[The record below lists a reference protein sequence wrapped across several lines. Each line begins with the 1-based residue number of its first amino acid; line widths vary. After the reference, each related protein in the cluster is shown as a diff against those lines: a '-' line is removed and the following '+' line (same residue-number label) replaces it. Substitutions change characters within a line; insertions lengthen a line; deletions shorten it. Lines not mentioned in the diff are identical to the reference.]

1 METGVRIV
9 DAKRLHVN
17 APGCRR
23 PGVRVIMTG
32 FRTDRTDAAI
42 ERNALFA
49 AGTAAL
55 AAGDAQTARA
65 KFEAITTLGQP
76 DAPAEVG
83 VALAAG
89 RLGDLGAMDAA
100 VARALA
106 IDPRNVQALLLRGD
120 RLVATGDLRAA
131 AAFYGVAIR
140 IGQQAQNVPPTLAV
154 ELKRASEVRDRIN
167 AEVVREVDAKLAA
180 AGYLPGRSSAR
191 FAQSLELLNGRRRI
205 YHQQPRAYYFPEL
218 PQVQF
223 YPREQFPW
231 LEDLEA
237 ATEDICAELA
247 AVMQGGEGFEP
258 YLQSSPAVPA
268 TGDTR
273 LLDSLDWGA
282 FFLYRNGELI
292 ERNAAR
298 CPRTMRAIERLPLP
312 RVRGRDPMAL
322 FSVLRPGARIPP
334 HTGYLNTR
342 LICHLPLV
350 VPPGCHFR
358 VGNEQRQWKKG
369 EAWVFDDSIEHE
381 AWNSSTETRVIL
393 LVDIWRPELSAEERG
408 LVAAL
413 LEAMDSIGGGPR
425 VEWTA

>member
-1 METGVRIV
+1 MDRERG
-9 DAKRLHVN
+9 
-17 APGCRR
+17 
-23 PGVRVIMTG
+23 
-32 FRTDRTDAAI
+32 DRTGAI
-42 ERNALFA
+42 IDRNALFA

-55 AAGDAQTARA
+55 AAGDAPTARGHFA
-65 KFEAITTLGQP
+65 AIVAAGAP
-76 DAPAEVG
+76 DAPAHVG
-83 VALAAG
+83 IALASQ
-89 RLGDLGAMDAA
+89 RLGDLAAVDAA
-100 VARALA
+100 VASALA
-106 IDPRNVQALLLRGD
+106 IDPRSLQALLLRAD
-120 RLVATGDLRAA
+120 RLVAGGDSRAA
-131 AAFYGVAIR
+131 AAFYGAAVNVGAR
-140 IGQQAQNVPPTLAV
+140 AQNLPQALATA
-154 ELKRASEVRDRIN
+154 LQRAAEARDRIN
-167 AEVVREVDAKLAA
+167 AEVARALDARLDAV
-180 AGYLPGRSSAR
+180 GYAPGRSSPR

-231 LEDLEA
+231 LTDLEA

-258 YLQSSPAVPA
+258 YLQSSPVVPA

-292 ERNAAR
+292 ERNASR
-298 CPRTMRAIERLPLP
+298 CPKTLRAIERLPLP

-322 FSVLRPGARIPP
+322 FSVLRPGTHIPP
-334 HTGYLNTR
+334 HTGFLNTR
-342 LICHLPLV
+342 LICHLPLI

-358 VGNEQRQWKKG
+358 VGNERRQWKKG

-381 AWNSSTETRVIL
+381 AWNSSGETRVIL
-393 LVDIWRPELSAEERG
+393 LVDVWRPELSDEERT

-413 LEAMDSIGGGPR
+413 LEAMDSIGTGPKA
-425 VEWTA
+425 EWSA

>member
-1 METGVRIV
+1 MRIF
-9 DAKRLHVN
+9 DGERPHVN
-17 APGCRR
+17 ASGCRG
-23 PGVRVIMTG
+23 PGVRAIMA
-32 FRTDRTDAAI
+32 RPRIDRTDAI
-42 ERNALFA
+42 IDRNALFA

-55 AAGDAQTARA
+55 AAGDAHAARA
-65 KFEAITTLGQP
+65 HFESIVASGQP
-76 DAPAEVG
+76 DAPAHVG
-83 VALAAG
+83 IALAAQ
-89 RLGDLGAMDAA
+89 RLGDLGSLDEA

-106 IDPRNVQALLLRGD
+106 IEPRNLQALLLRAD
-120 RLVATGDLRAA
+120 RLAATGDTRSA
-131 AAFYGVAIR
+131 AAFYGVAVN
-140 IGQQAQNVPPTLAV
+140 IGAQSKDVPPALAAA
-154 ELKRASEVRDRIN
+154 LRRAAEARDRIN
-167 AEVVREVDAKLAA
+167 AQVTGELDARLAG
-180 AGYLPGRSSAR
+180 AGYLPGRSSTR
-191 FAQSLELLNGRRRI
+191 FAHSLELLNGRRRI
-205 YHQQPRAYYFPEL
+205 YYQQPRAYYFPEL

-231 LEDLEA
+231 LADLEA

-247 AVMQGGEGFEP
+247 AVMQSGEGFEP
-258 YLQSSPAVPA
+258 YLQSSPGVPA

-273 LLDSLDWGA
+273 LKDSLDWGA
-282 FFLYRNGELI
+282 FFLYRNGELV
-292 ERNAAR
+292 ERNASR
-298 CPRTMRAIERLPLP
+298 CPKTLRAVERLPLP

-358 VGNEQRQWKKG
+358 VGNQQRQWRKG

-381 AWNSSTETRVIL
+381 AWNSSTEVRVIL

-413 LEAMDSIGGGPR
+413 FEAMDSIGGGPR